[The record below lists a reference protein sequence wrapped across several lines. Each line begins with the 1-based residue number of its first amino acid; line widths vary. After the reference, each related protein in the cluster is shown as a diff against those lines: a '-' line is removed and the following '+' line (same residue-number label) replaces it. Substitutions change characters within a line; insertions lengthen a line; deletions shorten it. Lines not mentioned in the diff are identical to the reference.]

1 MRIDKFLANMG
12 VGTRSEV
19 KNLLKKGQVVVN
31 DVVIKSPKQQIDP
44 SSDQVEV
51 AGDRIIYEPFVY
63 LMLNK
68 PAGVISATEDDRHQT
83 VIDLIDGYDHLD
95 LFPVGR
101 LDKDTEGLLLITND
115 GDFNHR
121 IMSPNK
127 HVPKRYFAEL
137 AHAVDKSAIQRF
149 EEGITLKEGLLQ
161 PAHLEILANTNQ
173 ALVTITE
180 GKYHQVKRMFH
191 EVGDEVV
198 YLKREAI
205 GQLEL
210 DPLLHLGEYRKLT
223 EKELSF
229 FD

>member
-101 LDKDTEGLLLITND
+101 LDKDTEGLLLITSD
-115 GDFNHR
+115 GNFNHR

-161 PAHLEILANTNQ
+161 PAHLEILPNTNQ

-191 EVGDEVV
+191 EVDNEVV

>member
-44 SSDQVEV
+44 ISDQVEV

-115 GDFNHR
+115 GNFNHR

-161 PAHLEILANTNQ
+161 PAHLEILPNTNQ

-191 EVGDEVV
+191 EVDNEVV